1 MNTHEFLKTL
11 WGDIPPGKVLIWT
24 LPDKKSRWY
33 AHFENVT
40 ADMRFHEKEDV
51 YTGVGL
57 APHEGLRL
65 PSNKRL
71 KEWEVAGIA
80 AFWSDIDVAH
90 PVHKT
95 AKQYPPSIEKALEA
109 LEQLPFAAT
118 IIVHSGHGVQLWWVL
133 KEVWIFE
140 DEADRERA
148 RRASQ
153 WWHQVVKGIFAEHG
167 WDVDSTFDLP
177 RVMRLPGTWNNK
189 EPEDRRRVEVTG
201 GCGERYDR
209 QQFLDLVPEDFQA
222 TPMRARRVRSAG
234 GGGNGGG
241 NGNGYTVG
249 NSGLVLDPDAEP
261 PALKLELLQKGDV
274 KFRKSWERNRTDLSD
289 QSPSAYDMS
298 LASIATRAGWSPQE
312 ILNTLITWRRKHG
325 LVQKLR
331 LDYYE
336 RTLEKAKAPIRQNQL
351 LERLEAGTNEPQD
364 EENTPIG
371 EETESDSS
379 SRLRDLAELL
389 GIQIH
394 SIDRYPK
401 GPSSYVL
408 HTDLGEVEI
417 DGTHTLMNPHKFVL
431 AVADATKFAPGNN
444 QCSPNAL
451 AGYRPGYAICL

>member
-1 MNTHEFLKTL
+1 MADNDFTRTTDAQAVTTAGTADIQVSVQRQQTPEADAGLLDEPPGHPSDADTSTPPVPERAVWPPTTTGEFLKTL
-11 WGDIPPGKVLIWT
+11 WGDTPPGKVLIWT

-33 AHFENVT
+33 SHFENVT

-71 KEWEVAGIA
+71 KEWEVTGIT

-118 IIVHSGHGVQLWWVL
+118 IIVDSGHGVQLWWVL

-153 WWHQVVKGIFAEHG
+153 WWHRVVKGIFAEHG

-209 QQFLDLVPEDFQA
+209 QQFLDLVPDRLPA
-222 TPMRARRVRSAG
+222 
-234 GGGNGGG
+234 
-241 NGNGYTVG
+241 
-249 NSGLVLDPDAEP
+249 P
-261 PALKLELLQKGDV
+261 P
-274 KFRKSWERNRTDLSD
+274 
-289 QSPSAYDMS
+289 P
-298 LASIATRAGWSPQE
+298 
-312 ILNTLITWRRKHG
+312 
-325 LVQKLR
+325 
-331 LDYYE
+331 
-336 RTLEKAKAPIRQNQL
+336 
-351 LERLEAGTNEPQD
+351 
-364 EENTPIG
+364 
-371 EETESDSS
+371 
-379 SRLRDLAELL
+379 
-389 GIQIH
+389 
-394 SIDRYPK
+394 
-401 GPSSYVL
+401 
-408 HTDLGEVEI
+408 
-417 DGTHTLMNPHKFVL
+417 
-431 AVADATKFAPGNN
+431 
-444 QCSPNAL
+444 
-451 AGYRPGYAICL
+451 